1 LEFGGIACLASLIVL
16 LDFSSRINPVGA
28 RECAEFHILGI
39 LERFGHEVRSE
50 MTIHNYS
57 EGLDHEVDRAV
68 QVSDETLA
76 RLAKTSSGSLTTQL
90 FKRGFRQPALVGLRA
105 LNHEVKP
112 FAGRA
117 FTMRFIPAREDIDT
131 YGTMTTRPNADNLQ
145 WQGIEQVREGDVL
158 VIDSRSDPRAASAG
172 NILVTRLLARG
183 ARAIVTDGAL
193 RDGSEIA
200 QMALPAYAR
209 EITATTRISYH
220 HVADLQ
226 VPIGCAGVAVYPGD
240 VIVGDADGLTVV
252 PAHLAEELGD
262 ICEKQDDI
270 EGYLAMRI
278 AAGEPL
284 WGVYPPSQQTYADYE
299 AWVAAGRKP
308 ITR

>member
-1 LEFGGIACLASLIVL
+1 
-16 LDFSSRINPVGA
+16 
-28 RECAEFHILGI
+28 
-39 LERFGHEVRSE
+39 
-50 MTIHNYS
+50 MTLHAYA
-57 EGLDHEVDRAV
+57 EGLDRETTRSAE
-68 QVSDETLA
+68 VSDATLA
-76 RLAKTSSGSLTTQL
+76 RLAKVSSGSLTTQL
-90 FKRGFRQPALVGLRA
+90 FKRGFRQPALVGLKA
-105 LNHEVKP
+105 VNHEVQP

-145 WQGIEQVREGDVL
+145 WQGVEQVREGDVL
-158 VIDSRSDPRAASAG
+158 VIDSRDDPRAASAG

-200 QMALPAYAR
+200 KMPLPAYSR

-240 VIVGDADGLTVV
+240 VIVGDADGLTLV
-252 PAHLAEELGD
+252 PAHLAEELAD

-270 EGYLAMRI
+270 ETYLGLRI
-278 AAGEPL
+278 AAGEAL

-299 AWVAAGRKP
+299 AWAAGGRKEIKP
-308 ITR
+308 LLQVERGSV

>member
-1 LEFGGIACLASLIVL
+1 
-16 LDFSSRINPVGA
+16 
-28 RECAEFHILGI
+28 
-39 LERFGHEVRSE
+39 
-50 MTIHNYS
+50 MTIHQYA
-57 EGLDHEVDRAV
+57 DHYDNSAIRQVE
-68 QVSDETLA
+68 VSDETLA
-76 RLAKTSSGSLTTQL
+76 KLARCSSGSLTTQL
-90 FKRGFRQPALVGLRA
+90 FKRGYRQPAFVGLRA
-105 LNHEVKP
+105 VSGPKTKA

-131 YGTMTTRPNADNLQ
+131 YGTMTTKPNGDNLQ
-145 WQGIEQVREGDVL
+145 WQGVEQIKPGDVL
-158 VIDSRSDPRAASAG
+158 VIDSRNDPSAASAG

-200 QMALPAYAR
+200 ALPLPAYAR

-226 VPIGCAGVAVYPGD
+226 VPIGCAGLAVYPGD
-240 VIVGDADGLTVV
+240 VIVGDVDGLTLV
-252 PAHLAEELGD
+252 PAHLAAELAEV
-262 ICEKQDDI
+262 CLEQDDI

-284 WGVYPPSQQTYADYE
+284 WGVYPPSPDSVAAYHD
-299 AWVAAGRKP
+299 WVASGRP
-308 ITR
+308 TIASIVHRQE

>member
-1 LEFGGIACLASLIVL
+1 
-16 LDFSSRINPVGA
+16 
-28 RECAEFHILGI
+28 
-39 LERFGHEVRSE
+39 
-50 MTIHNYS
+50 MTLHAYA
-57 EGLDHEVDRAV
+57 EGLDHEVNRAV
-68 QVSDETLA
+68 DVSDATLA
-76 RLAKTSSGSLTTQL
+76 RLARVSSGSLTTQL

-105 LNHEVKP
+105 VNRDVKP

-131 YGTMTTRPNADNLQ
+131 YGTMTTRPNGDNLQ

-158 VIDSRSDPRAASAG
+158 VIDSRDDPRAASAG

-200 QMALPAYAR
+200 QMPLPAYAR

-226 VPIGCAGVAVYPGD
+226 VPVGCAGVAVYPGD

-252 PAHLAEELGD
+252 PAHLAEELAD
-262 ICEKQDDI
+262 VCEKQDDI
-270 EGYLAMRI
+270 EHYLAMRI

-284 WGVYPPSQQTYADYE
+284 WGVYPPSQQSYADYE
-299 AWVAAGRKP
+299 AWVAAGRP
-308 ITR
+308 AIEPLARVRDGQAG

>member
-1 LEFGGIACLASLIVL
+1 
-16 LDFSSRINPVGA
+16 
-28 RECAEFHILGI
+28 
-39 LERFGHEVRSE
+39 
-50 MTIHNYS
+50 MTKIHQYADAYDN
-57 EGLDHEVDRAV
+57 EANRHVT
-68 QVSDETLA
+68 VSDEVLAKLA
-76 RLAKTSSGSLTTQL
+76 RCSSGSLTTQL
-90 FKRGFRQPALVGLRA
+90 FKLGFRQPALVGLRA
-105 LNHEVKP
+105 MSKNTKP

-131 YGTMTTRPNADNLQ
+131 YGTMTTKPNHDNLQ
-145 WQGIEQVREGDVL
+145 WQGVEQVQPGDVL
-158 VIDSRSDPRAASAG
+158 VIDSQNDPRAASAG

-200 QMALPAYAR
+200 ALPLPAYAR

-252 PAHLAEELGD
+252 PAHVAAELAEFCLV
-262 ICEKQDDI
+262 QDDI

-278 AAGEPL
+278 ASGEPL
-284 WGVYPPSQQTYADYE
+284 WGVYPPSPASVSDYH
-299 AWVAAGRKP
+299 AWVASGRPDIPSIIGKE
-308 ITR
+308 TN

>member
-1 LEFGGIACLASLIVL
+1 MRFHMLVL
-16 LDFSSRINPVGA
+16 NRIFF
-28 RECAEFHILGI
+28 EELGI
-39 LERFGHEVRSE
+39 D
-50 MTIHNYS
+50 MTLHAYA

-68 QVSDETLA
+68 QVSDETLE
-76 RLAKTSSGSLTTQL
+76 RLAKCSSGSLTTQL

-105 LNHEVKP
+105 INREVKP

-145 WQGIEQVREGDVL
+145 WQGIEQIREGDVL
-158 VIDSRSDPRAASAG
+158 VIDSRDDPRAASAG

-200 QMALPAYAR
+200 AMALPAYAR
-209 EITATTRISYH
+209 GITATTRISYH

-240 VIVGDADGLTVV
+240 IIVGDADGLTVV
-252 PAHLAEELGD
+252 PAHLAEELAD

-270 EGYLAMRI
+270 ECYLAMRI
-278 AAGEPL
+278 AAGEAL
-284 WGVYPPSQQTYADYE
+284 WGVYPPSAQSYADYE
-299 AWVAAGRKP
+299 AWVAGGRKP
-308 ITR
+308 LGAAGNVK

>member
-1 LEFGGIACLASLIVL
+1 
-16 LDFSSRINPVGA
+16 
-28 RECAEFHILGI
+28 
-39 LERFGHEVRSE
+39 
-50 MTIHNYS
+50 MTQIHQYADT
-57 EGLDHEVDRAV
+57 LTQTPDRHVA
-68 QVSDETLA
+68 VSDDVLA
-76 RLAKTSSGSLTTQL
+76 RLAQCSSGSLTTQL
-90 FKRGFRQPALVGLRA
+90 FKLGFRQPALVGLRA
-105 LNHEVKP
+105 LNKAIKP

-131 YGTMTTRPNADNLQ
+131 YGTMTTKPNQDNLQ
-145 WQGIEQVREGDVL
+145 WQGVEQIQPGDVL
-158 VIDSRSDPRAASAG
+158 VIDSQNDPRAASAG

-200 QMALPAYAR
+200 SLSLPAYAR
-209 EITATTRISYH
+209 EVTATTRISYH

-252 PAHLAEELGD
+252 PAHLAEQLAD
-262 ICEKQDDI
+262 YCIVQDDL

-278 AAGEPL
+278 ASGEAL
-284 WGVYPPSQQTYADYE
+284 WGVYPPSPAAISDYH
-299 AWVAAGRKP
+299 AWVASGRPAIPSIIKKAGEQ
-308 ITR
+308 

>member
-1 LEFGGIACLASLIVL
+1 
-16 LDFSSRINPVGA
+16 
-28 RECAEFHILGI
+28 
-39 LERFGHEVRSE
+39 
-50 MTIHNYS
+50 MTLHAYA
-57 EGLDHEVDRAV
+57 EGLEQEADRAV
-68 QVSDETLA
+68 HVSDETLD
-76 RLAKTSSGSLTTQL
+76 RLAKVSSGSLTTQL

-105 LNHEVKP
+105 INHEVKP

-145 WQGIEQVREGDVL
+145 WQGVEQVREGDVL
-158 VIDSRSDPRAASAG
+158 VIDSRGDPRAASAG
-172 NILVTRLLARG
+172 NILVTRLHARG

-193 RDGSEIA
+193 RDGSEVA
-200 QMALPAYAR
+200 AMALPAYAR

-252 PAHLAEELGD
+252 PAHLAEELAE

-270 EGYLAMRI
+270 ERYLAMLI
-278 AAGEPL
+278 ALGEAL
-284 WGVYPPSQQTYADYE
+284 WGVYPPSPEAYADYE
-299 AWVAAGRKP
+299 RWAASGRPVLQRKR
-308 ITR
+308 TS

>member
-1 LEFGGIACLASLIVL
+1 MTLHAYAEGI
-16 LDFSSRINPVGA
+16 D
-28 RECAEFHILGI
+28 REVE
-39 LERFGHEVRSE
+39 
-50 MTIHNYS
+50 
-57 EGLDHEVDRAV
+57 RAV
-68 QVSDETLA
+68 NVSDETLA
-76 RLAKTSSGSLTTQL
+76 RLAKISSGSLTTQL

-105 LNHEVKP
+105 INHEVKP

-158 VIDSRSDPRAASAG
+158 VIDSRDDPRAASAG

-200 QMALPAYAR
+200 QMPLPAYAR

-240 VIVGDADGLTVV
+240 VIVGDKDGLTVV
-252 PAHLAEELGD
+252 PAHLAEELAGL
-262 ICEKQDDI
+262 CEKQDDI

-284 WGVYPPSQQTYADYE
+284 WGVYPPNPQSYTDYE
-299 AWVAAGRKP
+299 GWVAAGRP
-308 ITR
+308 AIAPLARVVGP

>member
-1 LEFGGIACLASLIVL
+1 
-16 LDFSSRINPVGA
+16 
-28 RECAEFHILGI
+28 
-39 LERFGHEVRSE
+39 
-50 MTIHNYS
+50 MTIHAYA
-57 EGLDHEVDRAV
+57 EGLDREVERTV
-68 QVSDETLA
+68 NVSDETLA
-76 RLAKTSSGSLTTQL
+76 RLAKISSGSLTTQL

-105 LNHEVKP
+105 INHEVKP

-158 VIDSRSDPRAASAG
+158 VIDSRDDPRAASAG

-200 QMALPAYAR
+200 QMPLPAYAR

-252 PAHLAEELGD
+252 PAHLAEELASL
-262 ICEKQDDI
+262 CEKQDDI
-270 EGYLAMRI
+270 EGYLALRI

-284 WGVYPPSQQTYADYE
+284 WGVYPPSQQSYADYE
-299 AWVAAGRKP
+299 AWVAAGRP
-308 ITR
+308 AIEPLARVAGR